1 MNPGSIPAATR
12 PTNLTSTPD
21 SLCLRQLIYLISP
34 IKLRARTQPSAR
46 ARMCCTY
53 IVARPCISSAH
64 EHARSVAHG
73 PQCETYSG
81 EDRREVNSLTA
92 IGSSRCWPNCRPRID
107 QFPGCALTLYCT
119 HTVYCRVTKDER
131 YFSTGYILKVCRVP
145 SVLFACYA
153 RFVYVSTYFATRRIL
168 FQLYPSISV

>member
-1 MNPGSIPAATR
+1 MNSGSIPAATR

-34 IKLRARTQPSAR
+34 IKLRARTHTEPSELDLRYAAR
-46 ARMCCTY
+46 VCIDVCVY
-53 IVARPCISSAH
+53 IYIRL
-64 EHARSVAHG
+64 HARTRIHARGRTVAHG

-81 EDRREVNSLTA
+81 EDRREVNLLTA
-92 IGSSRCWPNCRPRID
+92 IGSSRVAGPKCRPRID

-131 YFSTGYILKVCRVP
+131 ERYFSTGYILKVCRLLRQFY
-145 SVLFACYA
+145 SVCC
-153 RFVYVSTYFATRRIL
+153 T
-168 FQLYPSISV
+168 